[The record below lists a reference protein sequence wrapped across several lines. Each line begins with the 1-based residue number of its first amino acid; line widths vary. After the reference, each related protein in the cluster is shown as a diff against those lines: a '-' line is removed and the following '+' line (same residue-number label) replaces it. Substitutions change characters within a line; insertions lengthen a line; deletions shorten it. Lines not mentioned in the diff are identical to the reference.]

1 VVRFRPSNNRQPP
14 NYLGR
19 RLQWR
24 LLVLVLGLG
33 VTVLLLNSVRRPKTA
48 RFLDRVFAPAVEEP
62 RISDEQI
69 RELVRSL
76 PTNSNPQD
84 TFRMPAPGG
93 AKQATSSEYFQA
105 VQPQLLESIR
115 DNTYFRSVETEAWFH
130 LLDILQQSVP
140 EELAEASLGEV
151 GYVQMVQQPHVYRG
165 RIVTVSGTVRR
176 SEVVE
181 VAENNIGL
189 QQYYLLTMRPAGRQI
204 WPIRI
209 YCLELPDGFP
219 LGEDVSASV
228 IAHGFF
234 FKNWSYQ
241 WEGGPG
247 LAPILL
253 ARTVQ
258 WLDRGSDL

>member
-1 VVRFRPSNNRQPP
+1 M
-14 NYLGR
+14 
-19 RLQWR
+19 
-24 LLVLVLGLG
+24 LGLG
-33 VTVLLLNSVRRPKTA
+33 ATLFLLNSVRQPKA
-48 RFLDRVFAPAVEEP
+48 AKFLDRVFAPAVEDP
-62 RISDEQI
+62 TISDAQI
-69 RELVRSL
+69 RELVTSL
-76 PTNSNPQD
+76 PNNSNPQD
-84 TFRMPAPGG
+84 AFRMPAPDG
-93 AKQATSSEYFQA
+93 AKQATSAEYFKT
-105 VQPQLLESIR
+105 VQPQLLEASR

-130 LLDILQQSVP
+130 LLDILQNSLP
-140 EELAEASLGEV
+140 EELAAASLGEV

-165 RIVTVSGTVRR
+165 RLVTVCGTVRR
-176 SEVVE
+176 AEVVE

-189 QQYYLLTMRPAGRQI
+189 QTYYLLTVRPAGRQI

-228 IAHGFF
+228 VAHGFF

-253 ARTVQ
+253 ARTVN

>member
-1 VVRFRPSNNRQPP
+1 MVRFRPSNNRRRPP

-24 LLVLVLGLG
+24 LLALVLGLG

-84 TFRMPAPGG
+84 TFRMPAPDG
-93 AKQATSSEYFQA
+93 AKQAASSEYFRA

-151 GYVQMVQQPHVYRG
+151 GYVQMVQQPHAYRG
-165 RIVTVSGTVRR
+165 RIVTVCGTVRR
-176 SEVVE
+176 AEVVE
-181 VAENNIGL
+181 VAENNIG
-189 QQYYLLTMRPAGRQI
+189 
-204 WPIRI
+204 
-209 YCLELPDGFP
+209 
-219 LGEDVSASV
+219 
-228 IAHGFF
+228 
-234 FKNWSYQ
+234 
-241 WEGGPG
+241 
-247 LAPILL
+247 
-253 ARTVQ
+253 
-258 WLDRGSDL
+258 

>member
-1 VVRFRPSNNRQPP
+1 VVRFRPSNNRWPP

-24 LLVLVLGLG
+24 LLALVLGLG

-48 RFLDRVFAPAVEEP
+48 RFLERVFAPAVEEP

-84 TFRMPAPGG
+84 TFRMPAPDG
-93 AKQATSSEYFQA
+93 AKQATSSEYFRA

-151 GYVQMVQQPHVYRG
+151 GYVQMVQQPHAYRG
-165 RIVTVSGTVRR
+165 RIVTVCGTVRR
-176 SEVVE
+176 AEVVE

-189 QQYYLLTMRPAGRQI
+189 QKYYLLTMRPAGRQI
-204 WPIRI
+204 WPIRV
-209 YCLELPDGFP
+209 YCLELPDDFP
-219 LGEDVSASV
+219 LGGDVSASV
-228 IAHGFF
+228 IVHGFF

>member
-1 VVRFRPSNNRQPP
+1 VVRFRPSNNRRPP

-24 LLVLVLGLG
+24 LLALVLGLG

-93 AKQATSSEYFQA
+93 AKQATSSEYFRA

-165 RIVTVSGTVRR
+165 RIVTVCGTVRR
-176 SEVVE
+176 AEVVE

-189 QQYYLLTMRPAGRQI
+189 QQYYLLTIRPAGRQI
-204 WPIRI
+204 WPIRV

-228 IAHGFF
+228 IVHGFF

-258 WLDRGSDL
+258 WLDRESDL